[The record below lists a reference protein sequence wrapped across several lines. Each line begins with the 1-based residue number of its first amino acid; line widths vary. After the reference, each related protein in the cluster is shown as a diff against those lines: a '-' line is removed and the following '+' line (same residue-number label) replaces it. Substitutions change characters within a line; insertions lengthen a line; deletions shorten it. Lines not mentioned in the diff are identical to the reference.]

1 MCHIEIVCRK
11 KYIWKINKQKS
22 DLMYQH
28 IEQQLITMIYSAST
42 NIAVEYL
49 IDSICQIVFVADE
62 LIIIAT
68 TDEVV

>member
-1 MCHIEIVCRK
+1 
-11 KYIWKINKQKS
+11 
-22 DLMYQH
+22 MYQH